1 METRAA
7 DETSTLSYFQIPC
20 PHTHMLSRATS
31 QLLSVSSI
39 ISSLLKGKRAA
50 SLERMDEGRVFFSQK
65 RSYQEKQQWFPE
77 GWAAATD
84 TRQLGAEGDVASPG
98 RRVLSDTSPV
108 PGHQA
113 QRAVSSAGQR
123 CLICSRNEHTSMSS
137 QQRALAQ
144 GHVMLAVSSCVSQ
157 ALKKKKKAFVLQ

>member
-31 QLLSVSSI
+31 QLLSVPSI

-113 QRAVSSAGQR
+113 QRAVSSAGTALLDLLKER
-123 CLICSRNEHTSMSS
+123 AHFHELTTKGTGSRARDASS
-137 QQRALAQ
+137 
-144 GHVMLAVSSCVSQ
+144 
-157 ALKKKKKAFVLQ
+157 